1 MRSAP
6 RSEHRDSSKRP
17 VVPGVVK
24 NGRVAVASTIAGDA
38 HLHLADVRRRL
49 KAIFVG
55 SIGNLV
61 EWYDFY
67 AYSAFALYFASSFF
81 PGHDPVV
88 QQLNAAVL
96 FAFGFIVR
104 PIGGWLFG
112 HLADHYGRRNSLM
125 LSVLLMC
132 FGSLMIAV
140 TPTYGSIGI
149 AAPLLLGLARMI
161 QGLSLGGEYG
171 TSATYLAELADE
183 KHRGFY
189 SSFQYVTL
197 IGGQLCAILVL
208 LLLQQVFLT
217 ADQLRA
223 WGWRI
228 PFAIGALLALVAL
241 AMRSN
246 MHETDDF
253 IAAKKVKR
261 KGSSVKALMQ
271 YPREVLVVVGLT
283 MGGTTAFYT
292 YTTYMQ
298 KFLKL
303 SVGLND
309 IQTTIVTAGSL
320 IFALCLQPIYGALS
334 DRIGR
339 KPVLIWFG
347 VMGTIGTIPLLYSLQ
362 AAKSALVAF
371 LLIAAAWLIVAG
383 YTSINAVVKAELF
396 PTNVRATGVGL
407 PYAITVSIFGGT
419 AESIALW
426 FKSIGH
432 ETWFYYYLTGVIA
445 TSLIVYL
452 TMRDTKHYSAMGRH
466 E

>member
-1 MRSAP
+1 MASPA
-6 RSEHRDSSKRP
+6 
-17 VVPGVVK
+17 
-24 NGRVAVASTIAGDA
+24 AVLKAD
-38 HLHLADVRRRL
+38 HVDLADVRRRV
-49 KAIFVG
+49 KAIFIG

-67 AYSAFALYFASSFF
+67 AYAAFALYFAGSFF
-81 PGHDPVV
+81 PGADPVV
-88 QQLNAAVL
+88 QQLNAAIL

-104 PIGGWLFG
+104 PVGGWLFG
-112 HLADHYGRRNSLM
+112 HLADHYGRRNALM

-140 TPTYGSIGI
+140 LPTYASIGI
-149 AAPLLLGLARMI
+149 AAPALLGLARTI

-171 TSATYLAELADE
+171 ASATYLSEVADE

-228 PFAIGALLALVAL
+228 PFVIGALLAIVAL
-241 AMRSN
+241 VMRRN
-246 MHETDDF
+246 LHETDDF
-253 IAAKKVKR
+253 LAAKQTAVR
-261 KGSSVKALMQ
+261 RTTSVRALMQ
-271 YPREVLVVVGLT
+271 YPREVLLVVGLT

-298 KFLKL
+298 KFLRL
-303 SVGLND
+303 SVGLSD
-309 IQTTIVTAGSL
+309 SQTTMVTAGSL
-320 IFALCLQPIYGALS
+320 IFALCLQPLYGAIS

-339 KPVLIWFG
+339 KALLMWFG
-347 VMGTIGTIPLLYSLQ
+347 VMGTLCTIPLLD
-362 AAKSALVAF
+362 ALEATRSVLIAF
-371 LLIAAAWLIVAG
+371 LLIAGAWIIVAG

-396 PTNVRATGVGL
+396 PTHIRATGVGL
-407 PYAITVSIFGGT
+407 PYAVTVSVFGGT
-419 AESIALW
+419 AEPLALW
-426 FKSIGH
+426 FQSIGH
-432 ETWFYYYLTGVIA
+432 QRWFYYYLTAVIA
-445 TSLIVYL
+445 VSLVVYVL
-452 TMRDTKHYSAMGRH
+452 MRDTKKYSTIGQRQ
-466 E
+466 